1 MLFKEHLEN
10 TYIMN
15 WAFLDYL
22 FHKIV
27 NILAPNYL
35 TNYKN
40 TIDNLFHKTRASE
53 HNSIKR
59 FGTRTENFKQS
70 FFPYCVNEWYKLD
83 ISLKNT
89 ENITRFK
96 FMLKDLLNLKQKLLF
111 AIHDPA
117 GVKLLSTLQL
127 TFSHLNEH
135 KFRHNFKDAPDAQRA
150 IAPKLKQQTTFS
162 CVAHFVQ

>member
-27 NILAPNYL
+27 NILAPKYL

-83 ISLKNT
+83 ISLRKSKN
-89 ENITRFK
+89 IKCFK
-96 FMLKDLLNLKQKLLF
+96 SVLQDFFNLKKKSLF
-111 AIHDPA
+111 VIHVPA
-117 GVKLLSTLQL
+117 VVKLVIIKVTV
-127 TFSHLNEH
+127 
-135 KFRHNFKDAPDAQRA
+135 KA
-150 IAPKLKQQTTFS
+150 
-162 CVAHFVQ
+162 